1 LKNDLPYLQE
11 SAVQQATQRAADLD
25 PADNVLARH
34 TGKELLERLSLLTL
48 TPRIILDLGCGVG
61 VEADLLAQ
69 CYPGAVVVGL
79 DICGAPLS
87 KCVPCRSF
95 LPTVGDAGHLPYK
108 DRVFDLVVSNLLLP
122 WCDVDKVLGE
132 VARVLRPGGALVFA
146 TLGPDTLCEAHAAW
160 NQVDTFAH
168 VHDFTDMHDL
178 GDALIRY
185 GFVEPVMDVQ
195 MLGLTFSDI
204 RGLVRDL
211 RALGGTNALT
221 TRRHTLTGKDRWHA
235 FNSAYPFRQTDGG
248 RVRATFELVYAIAW
262 VKSGS
267 SGDGSGIHVSIP
279 QSP

>member
-1 LKNDLPYLQE
+1 MKNDFPYLQE

-48 TPRIILDLGCGVG
+48 TPRIILDLGCGAG
-61 VEADLLAQ
+61 VEADLLTQ
-69 CYPGAVVVGL
+69 RYPDAVVVGL
-79 DICGAPLS
+79 DACGAPLF
-87 KCVPCRSF
+87 KYVPCRSF
-95 LPTVGDAGHLPYK
+95 LATVGDAGHLPYQGG
-108 DRVFDLVVSNLLLP
+108 VFDLVVSNLLLP

-146 TLGPDTLCEAHAAW
+146 TLGPDTLCEVHAAW
-160 NQVDTFAH
+160 NHVDTFAH
-168 VHDFTDMHDL
+168 VHDLTDMYDL

-185 GFVEPVMDVQ
+185 GFVDPVMDVQ

-221 TRRHTLTGKDRWHA
+221 TRRRTLSCKDRWHA
-235 FNSAYPFRQTDGG
+235 FKSAYPFRQTDGG

-262 VKSGS
+262 AKSGS
-267 SGDGSGIHVSIP
+267 SGDGSGIRVSIP
-279 QSP
+279 QSS

>member
-1 LKNDLPYLQE
+1 MKNDLSYLEE

-34 TGKELLERLSLLTL
+34 TGKELLDRLSLLTL
-48 TPRIILDLGCGVG
+48 APRIILDLGCGAG

-69 CYPGAVVVGL
+69 CYPGAMVVGL
-79 DICGAPLS
+79 DACGAPLF
-87 KCVPCRSF
+87 KHVPCRSF
-95 LPTVGDAGHLPYK
+95 LATVGDAGLLPYQ
-108 DRVFDLVVSNLLLP
+108 DGVFDLVASNLLLP

-146 TLGPDTLCEAHAAW
+146 TLGPDTLCEANVAW
-160 NQVDTFAH
+160 DHVDTFAH

-178 GDALIRY
+178 GDALIQH
-185 GFVEPVMDVQ
+185 GFVAPVMDVQ

-221 TRRHTLTGKDRWHA
+221 TRRRTLTGKDRWQA
-235 FNSAYPFRQTDGG
+235 FASAYPHRPTDGG
-248 RVRATFELVYAIAW
+248 RVRTTFELVYAIAW
-262 VKSGS
+262 AKSGS
-267 SGDGSGIHVSIP
+267 SGNGSGIHVSIP
-279 QSP
+279 QPS